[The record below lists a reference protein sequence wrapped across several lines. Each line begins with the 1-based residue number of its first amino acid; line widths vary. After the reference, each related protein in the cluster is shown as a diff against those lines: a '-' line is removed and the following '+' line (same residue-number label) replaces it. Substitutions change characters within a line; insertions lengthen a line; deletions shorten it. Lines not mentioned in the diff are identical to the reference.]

1 VFVSLENCPMQRI
14 SRHLAVVVTV
24 TYLVFSVLWILLSDR
39 MLAALIPDVAGLTA
53 WQTLKGWLFVAL
65 SGALIFVI
73 LNWAMQLQ
81 RAEAARSRSLTR
93 YYAVLGEV
101 NHAIVHERN
110 IQALYARI
118 CTIIVERGGLRMAWI
133 GLLDQTTR
141 TVQPVAHAGAVDG
154 YLEDLHIVL
163 DDSPAGRGPTATALR
178 ERQHII
184 VNDLAGDPRMGPWR
198 SKALALGYRASAA
211 FPIVVGEQLVGA
223 LNLYA
228 GERNVFDADEISLLD
243 KLAMDIAFAVEFNA
257 QDTQRRAFEQE
268 RGALIAQL
276 EQRLHA
282 LTAIHHAAVQLQRL
296 HTPDELAQEIIR
308 IIEATL
314 DYEYSAVLLIDPATQ
329 QIVPFAVSEQRR
341 GQAFA
346 ELDRAYLASN
356 DLRVGRGITGWV
368 AQTGES
374 VRLDDVSSDP
384 RYLTVREGIGSEL
397 CVPLRLEDRVIG
409 VVNVETARR
418 AAYSVEDQT
427 VLEIV
432 ASQIAVALHNA
443 QLYDQVREY
452 AASLEARVAERTA
465 DLHEAMQR
473 AQAADQIKS
482 AFLATM
488 SHELRTPLN
497 SIIGFSG
504 VLLQGLAGPL
514 NDEQHKQLGMV
525 QNSAQHLLA
534 LINDVLDISKIE
546 AGQLEVTC
554 APFDLRSAIET
565 TLRTIAPLAQKKGLA
580 LRVSV
585 DSSAAVIVSDRRRV
599 EQILLNLLNN
609 AVKFT
614 ERGFVQ
620 LRCRMMDDAVVI
632 AVEDSG
638 IGIRAEHIDRLFRP
652 FQQVDS
658 GLARRHE
665 GTGLGLSICRS
676 LAELLGGAITVA
688 STWGEGST
696 FTVTLPRRK
705 GEGEDG
711 AHPAD

>member
-1 VFVSLENCPMQRI
+1 MHRM
-14 SRHLAVVVTV
+14 SRHLAVVTAAA
-24 TYLVFSVLWILLSDR
+24 YLIFSVLWILLSDR
-39 MLAALIPDVAGLTA
+39 LLAALIPDMAGLTV
-53 WQTLKGWLFVAL
+53 WQTLKGWFFVVI
-65 SGALIFVI
+65 SSVLIYVI
-73 LNWAMQLQ
+73 LRRAVQMQ
-81 RAEAARSRSLTR
+81 RNDDARIRSMNR

-101 NHAIVHERN
+101 NQAIVHERN
-110 IQALYARI
+110 IQALYERI
-118 CTIIVERGGLRMAWI
+118 CTIIVERGELRMAWI
-133 GLLDQTTR
+133 GLLDETTR
-141 TVQPVAHAGAVDG
+141 TVQPVAHAGVVDG
-154 YLEDLHIVL
+154 YLDDLRIVL
-163 DDSPAGRGPTATALR
+163 NDSPAGRGPTATALS

-184 VNDLAGDPRMGPWR
+184 VNDIASDPRMGPWR
-198 SKALALGYRASAA
+198 SKALTLGYRASAA

-228 GERNVFDADEISLLD
+228 GEPNAFDADEISLLD
-243 KLAMDIAFAVEFNA
+243 KLTMDIAFAVEFNA

-268 RGALIAQL
+268 RAALIAQL

-282 LTAIHHAAVQLQRL
+282 LTAIHRSALQLQRL
-296 HTPDELAQEIIR
+296 HAPDELAQEIIR

-314 DYEYSAVLLIDPATQ
+314 DYEYSAVLLIDPETQ
-329 QIVPFAVSEQRR
+329 ELIPFALSDQRR
-341 GQAFA
+341 GPVFA
-346 ELDRAYLASN
+346 QQDRAYLASN
-356 DLRVGRGITGWV
+356 KLHVGKGVTGWV

-374 VRLDDVSSDP
+374 ARLDDVGADP
-384 RYLTVREGIGSEL
+384 RYFAVRNAIGSEL
-397 CVPLRLEDRVIG
+397 CVPLLLEDRVIG

-418 AAYSVEDQT
+418 CAYTAEDQT

-443 QLYDQVREY
+443 RLYDQVREY
-452 AASLEARVAERTA
+452 AASLEDRVAERTA
-465 DLHEAMQR
+465 ALHDAMQR
-473 AQAADQIKS
+473 AQAADRLKS

-497 SIIGFSG
+497 SILGFSG

-514 NDEQHKQLGMV
+514 NDEQRKQLGMV

-546 AGQLEVTC
+546 AGQLEMTH
-554 APFDLRSAIET
+554 APFDLHSAIET
-565 TLRTIAPLAQKKGLA
+565 ALRTIAPLAQKKGLA
-580 LRVSV
+580 LRVSM

-614 ERGFVQ
+614 ERGFVHLQ
-620 LRCRMMDDAVVI
+620 CKMTEDAAVI
-632 AVEDSG
+632 AVEDSS
-638 IGIRAEHIDRLFRP
+638 IGIRAEDINRLFRP
-652 FQQVDS
+652 FQQIDS
-658 GLARRHE
+658 GLARRHD

-676 LAELLGGAITVA
+676 LAELLGGGITVS

-696 FTVTLPRRK
+696 FTVTLPRRA
-705 GEGEDG
+705 GEEQNG

>member
-1 VFVSLENCPMQRI
+1 MHRMT
-14 SRHLAVVVTV
+14 RHLAVVATV
-24 TYLVFSVLWILLSDR
+24 TYLTFSVLWILLSDR
-39 MLAALIPDVAGLTA
+39 MLAALIPDVADLTA
-53 WQTLKGWLFVAL
+53 WQTLKGWLFVAI
-65 SGALIFVI
+65 SGVLIYVI
-73 LNWAMQLQ
+73 LS
-81 RAEAARSRSLTR
+81 RAEQVQRNDEARVRSMNR

-101 NHAIVHERN
+101 NQAIVHERN

-118 CTIIVERGGLRMAWI
+118 CTIIVERGELRMAWI
-133 GLLDQTTR
+133 GLLDETTH
-141 TVQPVAHAGAVDG
+141 TVQPVAHAGVVDG
-154 YLEDLHIVL
+154 YLEDLRIVL
-163 DDSPAGRGPTATALR
+163 DDSPPGRGPTATALR

-184 VNDLAGDPRMGPWR
+184 VNDIAGDPRMGPWR
-198 SKALALGYRASAA
+198 GKALALGYRASAA
-211 FPIVVGEQLVGA
+211 FPIVVDEQLVGV

-228 GERNVFDADEISLLD
+228 GEPNAFDADEINLLD
-243 KLAMDIAFAVEFNA
+243 KLTMDIAFAVEFNA
-257 QDTQRRAFEQE
+257 QDRQRRAFEQE
-268 RGALIAQL
+268 RAALIAQL

-296 HTPDELAQEIIR
+296 HAPDELAQEIIR

-314 DYEYSAVLLIDPATQ
+314 DYDYSAVLLIEPATQ
-329 QIVPFAVSEQRR
+329 QLVPFALRDRR
-341 GQAFA
+341 CGTTFA
-346 ELDRAYLASN
+346 EEDCVDFVSN

-368 AQTGES
+368 AQTGAS

-384 RYLTVREGIGSEL
+384 RYLTVRQEIRSEL
-397 CVPLRLEDRVIG
+397 CVPLLLEDRVIG
-409 VVNVETARR
+409 VVNIETARR
-418 AAYSVEDQT
+418 AAYSAEDQT

-443 QLYDQVREY
+443 RLYDQVREY

-465 DLHEAMQR
+465 ALHEAMQR
-473 AQAADQIKS
+473 AQAADRLKS

-497 SIIGFSG
+497 SILGFSG

-514 NDEQHKQLGMV
+514 NDEQRKQLGMV

-546 AGQLEVTC
+546 AGQLEVTR

-565 TLRTIAPLAQKKGLA
+565 TLRTIAPLAQKKGLT
-580 LRVSV
+580 LRVSM
-585 DSSAAVIVSDRRRV
+585 DASEAVIVSDRRRV
-599 EQILLNLLNN
+599 EQILLNLLYN

-614 ERGFVQ
+614 ERGFVHLQ
-620 LRCRMMDDAVVI
+620 CRIMEDTAVI

-638 IGIRAEHIDRLFRP
+638 IGIRAEDIDRLFRP
-652 FQQVDS
+652 FQQIDS

-676 LAELLGGAITVA
+676 LAKLLGGAITVS

-696 FTVTLPRRK
+696 FTVTLPRRI
-705 GEGEDG
+705 GEDENG